1 MRTRVAIVLPYFG
14 AGGGEHMVS
23 RLAAHL
29 DLSKV
34 EAEVICIFGEPQNN
48 ELEKKKEVV
57 LKTYEL
63 SILGV
68 VLSTDV
74 GMRVH
79 INSSLHENHVVIMGR
94 KGSYF
99 LDQSFSQFSSGYIR
113 QFRSYTWKG

>member
-48 ELEKKKEVV
+48 ELEKK
-57 LKTYEL
+57 
-63 SILGV
+63 IL
-68 VLSTDV
+68 
-74 GMRVH
+74 
-79 INSSLHENHVVIMGR
+79 
-94 KGSYF
+94 
-99 LDQSFSQFSSGYIR
+99 
-113 QFRSYTWKG
+113 

>member
-48 ELEKKKEVV
+48 WNMEFR
-57 LKTYEL
+57 
-63 SILGV
+63 
-68 VLSTDV
+68 LSTLGKEKAFPVQLSRD
-74 GMRVH
+74 
-79 INSSLHENHVVIMGR
+79 
-94 KGSYF
+94 
-99 LDQSFSQFSSGYIR
+99 
-113 QFRSYTWKG
+113 

>member
-48 ELEKKKEVV
+48 EL
-57 LKTYEL
+57 
-63 SILGV
+63 
-68 VLSTDV
+68 
-74 GMRVH
+74 
-79 INSSLHENHVVIMGR
+79 
-94 KGSYF
+94 
-99 LDQSFSQFSSGYIR
+99 
-113 QFRSYTWKG
+113 

>member
-48 ELEKKKEVV
+48 ELEKRLFQCSYQEIESRTVRISARCG
-57 LKTYEL
+57 TYS
-63 SILGV
+63 SIC
-68 VLSTDV
+68 
-74 GMRVH
+74 MR
-79 INSSLHENHVVIMGR
+79 LLRRMG
-94 KGSYF
+94 GNP
-99 LDQSFSQFSSGYIR
+99 
-113 QFRSYTWKG
+113 